1 MIRRTLSTVS
11 VAAVLALGAAAP
23 ALACNQQPS
32 SAATPQ
38 AQPEHAKF
46 ADKGFFRHHHGHHHM
61 RFIQK
66 QQAQQQTSSSRSSRA
81 TAITAASRISRAAVS
96 AGQRQQRGAGRR

>member
-66 QQAQQQTSSSRSSRA
+66 QQAQQQD
-81 TAITAASRISRAAVS
+81 
-96 AGQRQQRGAGRR
+96 QQQSQQQSNCHHGGVQD